1 MLYFFSFRNI
11 PDGDVLLVTGDFT
24 SRKYSNQTEQVIEFN
39 NWLGKLPHKYKIVI
53 AGNNDVVFDS
63 NYDKENNGS
72 AYVMKTMLTNAIYL
86 QDSSIEVYG
95 LKIYGSP
102 WVPYFRKDWAFALQR
117 GKVMY
122 FHLQD
127 LIPQK
132 FRLEKIFAFSR

>member
-24 SRKYSNQTEQVIEFN
+24 SRKYANQTEQVIEFN

-102 WVPYFRKDWAFALQR
+102 WVPYFRKDWAFAKHR
-117 GKVMY
+117 GKVMCFH
-122 FHLQD
+122 FHLNFLKNLD
-127 LIPQK
+127 GK
-132 FRLEKIFAFSR
+132 RF